1 MPWKPFLQFK
11 SQEAA
16 GWYCS
21 WAVRKHTDWCQEVN
35 EHWPQIYTKRRKLLE
50 GWLWRWAWSWC
61 SLIILSS
68 RCFGVLVYL
77 QGGWYQSTQPLLRD
91 RSELSYRWCL
101 TCLTNVGSEPG
112 SGTFYEV
119 ISFRGESSWLQ
130 GGPCFTIA
138 WSITFS
144 FSAIEESAEWLMLV
158 REIIV
163 SSHFIVALLKVNRV
177 FHLSGGG
184 GVKKRTKGYNF
195 YTRWVKQDLSYS
207 KVYKESILLS

>member
-21 WAVRKHTDWCQEVN
+21 WAVRKHTDWCQEIN

-61 SLIILSS
+61 SLVILSS

-91 RSELSYRWCL
+91 FSELIYRWCL

-138 WSITFS
+138 WSNIQLFCYRGIS
-144 FSAIEESAEWLMLV
+144 RMADASQRDYCLQSLHCGPSEGE
-158 REIIV
+158 
-163 SSHFIVALLKVNRV
+163 
-177 FHLSGGG
+177 
-184 GVKKRTKGYNF
+184 
-195 YTRWVKQDLSYS
+195 
-207 KVYKESILLS
+207 